1 MNAQCNHCTLQSP
14 IPHHP
19 RPANFP
25 TSRQVEK
32 PTSWQV
38 GKHRHLP
45 LHHQPVPAAFLLHP
59 ADPAAL
65 ACSRIA
71 AKPPTLL
78 PAALLFLLRPACHPY
93 PRVNRPPA
101 TLAHLLCA
109 RTPPNHSTNPC
120 TPPTLYSLSPSARSH
135 PAAGEPITRISRLNP
150 PPPFFS
156 LPRGKRK
163 LSTAPSASSCCAR
176 RLIVPVHHTPTAAPA
191 RTLFSYPAPHLP
203 SCLRARRPFLAL
215 PRRGDQLTRLTPHP
229 TFTAA
234 LAVLP
239 RR

>member
-65 ACSRIA
+65 ACSRNA

-101 TLAHLLCA
+101 TLAHPLPLS
-109 RTPPNHSTNPC
+109 PPEPRIAAK
-120 TPPTLYSLSPSARSH
+120 PPTSCALA
-135 PAAGEPITRISRLNP
+135 
-150 PPPFFS
+150 
-156 LPRGKRK
+156 PRRT
-163 LSTAPSASSCCAR
+163 TAP
-176 RLIVPVHHTPTAAPA
+176 TPAPRPPCIRSRHPPA
-191 RTLFSYPAPHLP
+191 RTRTTPLTSQLP
-203 SCLRARRPFLAL
+203 NKSKSRKVGKLAHA
-215 PRRGDQLTRLTPHP
+215 TTH
-229 TFTAA
+229 
-234 LAVLP
+234 
-239 RR
+239 